1 MIEPA
6 PPLGPVTGVCLYG
19 YCHHLDTGAE
29 GGHYGGV
36 NSAARNN
43 ATATTTGHPADG
55 GPAET
60 AAPDADPSHR
70 EPPGSIAFG
79 PDIGARWNG
88 LSRPAELLTAE
99 SVPVARAEGANP
111 VAADARAV
119 RKTRREELSAFLK
132 SRRARITPQEVG
144 LPVGSRRRTPGLR
157 REEVAQLSGV
167 GVTWYTW
174 LEQGRDIKVS
184 VQVLDAISRT
194 LGLDGVER
202 AHLYA
207 LADVPAIPTLHVAEP
222 VLEELQVILDHLYPL
237 PAVLCS
243 ARYDVLAHNGAY
255 AALFPG
261 FLVGTKNILRK
272 VFLTPACCNPYTA
285 NKEYLG
291 RMVGYLRAAY
301 VKNLHD
307 PVWVAFID
315 QMCSD
320 SPLFAELWARNDVGF
335 PVGRTR
341 AIRNLVTKDVDMIMT
356 SMSLPSIA
364 GAWVQ
369 IMTPADED
377 GWTALRALLAM
388 SVEERERPWLEHF
401 AESHAGPPA

>member
-1 MIEPA
+1 M
-6 PPLGPVTGVCLYG
+6 
-19 YCHHLDTGAE
+19 
-29 GGHYGGV
+29 
-36 NSAARNN
+36 
-43 ATATTTGHPADG
+43 
-55 GPAET
+55 
-60 AAPDADPSHR
+60 
-70 EPPGSIAFG
+70 
-79 PDIGARWNG
+79 
-88 LSRPAELLTAE
+88 
-99 SVPVARAEGANP
+99 NP
-111 VAADARAV
+111 VAADTRAV

-144 LPVGSRRRTPGLR
+144 LPVGARRRTPGLR

-194 LGLDGVER
+194 LGLDGAER

-237 PAVLCS
+237 PGVVLS
-243 ARYDVLAHNGAY
+243 ARYDVLAHNSAY

-261 FLVGTKNILRK
+261 FLVGNKNILRK
-272 VFLTPACCNPYTA
+272 VFLTPACCNPYAA
-285 NKEYLG
+285 NREYLG

-307 PVWVAFID
+307 PVWTAYIE

-341 AIRNLVTKDVDMIMT
+341 AIRNLVTKDVEMVMT

-369 IMTPADED
+369 IMTPVDED

-401 AESHAGPPA
+401 AESHPRPPA